1 MKNHLI
7 YTLSGMLFLLTSC
20 DAFLNQEPLDQLAPD
35 EYMTTETNV
44 ASYANDQYQML
55 PTHGTYG
62 YGTFES
68 DQHTD
73 NMAAMQPS
81 TLYAPG
87 YWRVGQSDGTW
98 YFGNIYRCNYFLEN
112 VLPAY
117 EANTITGNR
126 ENIRHYIG
134 EIYFFRAF
142 DYFERL
148 RTVGDFP
155 IITKT
160 YPNESGILTEISKRS
175 PRNEVA
181 RFILSDLNTAIE
193 MLKEQSPDGTKNRV
207 TRDCAI
213 LLKSRV
219 ALYEASWLKNFKG
232 TAFVPGGPGWAGANK
247 EYNAGYTFPSG
258 SIDNEINFF
267 FDEAIAAS
275 QIIADKHTLTTNTG
289 YFAQNPEDTENPYFS
304 MFCST
309 DMDKYDEVLLWKRY
323 DWAQGVA
330 NEVCE
335 YACTGNHGVGTTK
348 SMVDAF
354 ILKNG
359 EPIYASP
366 MWADENNSYWGD
378 NNMEHITKNRDTRT
392 DIFIKKP
399 GQRNLHTPPQGTVA
413 AGREYETKPDITAA
427 TVTDKYNTG
436 YAIRKGLNPDGKY
449 TANTQSNVGSI
460 VFRAAE
466 AYLNYIEAYY
476 ERYGTLNDVAEEYWR
491 TIRRRAG
498 VNEDFQKTIRLTD
511 MAKEAETDWGAY
523 SAGQVIDATRYNIRR
538 ERRCE
543 LMAEG
548 LRSMDLHR
556 WRAMDQMIT
565 KPYHI
570 LGMNLWQEMYNWDW
584 YKDGSGNSILKE
596 GENVSSRNFS
606 TYLAPYHITAN
617 NIAYNG
623 YRWHMAHYLD
633 PIAIEHFLVTSQGGD
648 LNSSPIYQNPGWPMI
663 GGGTPE

>member
-1 MKNHLI
+1 
-7 YTLSGMLFLLTSC
+7 
-20 DAFLNQEPLDQLAPD
+20 
-35 EYMTTETNV
+35 
-44 ASYANDQYQML
+44 
-55 PTHGTYG
+55 
-62 YGTFES
+62 
-68 DQHTD
+68 
-73 NMAAMQPS
+73 
-81 TLYAPG
+81 
-87 YWRVGQSDGTW
+87 
-98 YFGNIYRCNYFLEN
+98 
-112 VLPAY
+112 
-117 EANTITGNR
+117 
-126 ENIRHYIG
+126 
-134 EIYFFRAF
+134 
-142 DYFERL
+142 
-148 RTVGDFP
+148 
-155 IITKT
+155 
-160 YPNESGILTEISKRS
+160 
-175 PRNEVA
+175 
-181 RFILSDLNTAIE
+181 
-193 MLKEQSPDGTKNRV
+193 
-207 TRDCAI
+207 
-213 LLKSRV
+213 
-219 ALYEASWLKNFKG
+219 
-232 TAFVPGGPGWAGANK
+232 
-247 EYNAGYTFPSG
+247 
-258 SIDNEINFF
+258 
-267 FDEAIAAS
+267 
-275 QIIADKHTLTTNTG
+275 
-289 YFAQNPEDTENPYFS
+289 

-378 NNMEHITKNRDTRT
+378 NNMEHITKNRDTRA

-633 PIAIEHFLVTSQGGD
+633 PIAIEHFLVTSQGGN